1 MINYDRIA
9 KKLAI
14 LADAAKYDVSCSSS
28 GGNRKN
34 SGGLGDSSK
43 SGICHSYTE
52 DGRCVSL
59 LKILLTNHCI
69 YDCAYCTS
77 RRSNDTERAA
87 FTVEEVV
94 DLTMEF
100 YRRNYIE
107 GLFLSSGIF
116 KNPDYTMERL
126 VRVAKELRLTHRFHG
141 YIHLKTIPGASDE
154 LMKEVGLYADRL
166 SVNMEIPTISGLAL
180 LAPEKNHDD
189 MKAPMQTVQTQ
200 IAVFKDSQK
209 THKHAPKFVPAG
221 QTTQFIIGASNEN
234 DHQIIRLS
242 SHFYQQYDLKRVYY
256 SGYVPMLEDSRLP
269 TKDTPV
275 PFVRENRLY
284 QADWLMRFYQFEA
297 DEILDRDNPF
307 LDLECDPKLAWAIR
321 NKAHFPVCIQT
332 APYRMILRIPGVG
345 VRSAKKIVQARK
357 FTTLTLDDLK
367 KFGVATN
374 RAKYFVAFRAP
385 NLALRHLQQD
395 DFRQIVLNDT
405 SSKFRKAA
413 QLDLFA

>member
-1 MINYDRIA
+1 MINYDRIS

-116 KNPDYTMERL
+116 KNADYTMERL

-154 LMKEVGLYADRL
+154 LMKEAGLYADRL

-180 LAPEKNHDD
+180 LAPEKNHND

-200 IAVFKDSQK
+200 IAIFKDSQK

-221 QTTQFIIGASNEN
+221 QSTQFIIGASNEN

-297 DEILDRDNPF
+297 DEILDKDNPF

-385 NLALRHLQQD
+385 NPALRHLQQD
-395 DFRQIVLNDT
+395 DFRRIVLADT
-405 SSKFRKAA
+405 TSKFRQTQ
-413 QLDLFA
+413 QLELFG

>member
-1 MINYDRIA
+1 M
-9 KKLAI
+9 
-14 LADAAKYDVSCSSS
+14 ADAAKYDVSCLSS

-154 LMKEVGLYADRL
+154 LMKEAGLYADRL

-209 THKHAPKFVPAG
+209 THKHTPKFVPAG
-221 QTTQFIIGASNEN
+221 QSTQFIIGASNEN

-385 NLALRHLQQD
+385 NPALRHLQQD

>member
-1 MINYDRIA
+1 
-9 KKLAI
+9 
-14 LADAAKYDVSCSSS
+14 
-28 GGNRKN
+28 
-34 SGGLGDSSK
+34 
-43 SGICHSYTE
+43 
-52 DGRCVSL
+52 
-59 LKILLTNHCI
+59 
-69 YDCAYCTS
+69 
-77 RRSNDTERAA
+77 
-87 FTVEEVV
+87 
-94 DLTMEF
+94 MEF

-116 KNPDYTMERL
+116 KNADYTMERL

-141 YIHLKTIPGASDE
+141 YIHLKTIPGASDA
-154 LMKEVGLYADRL
+154 LMQEAGLYADRL

-180 LAPEKNHDD
+180 LAPEKNHND

-209 THKHAPKFVPAG
+209 KHKHAPKFVPAG
-221 QTTQFIIGASNEN
+221 QSTQFIIGASNEN

-284 QADWLMRFYQFEA
+284 QADWLMRFYQFDA
-297 DEILDRDNPF
+297 DEILDPDNPF

-357 FTTLTLDDLK
+357 FTTLTLEDLK

-374 RAKYFVAFRAP
+374 RAKYFVAFRSP

-395 DFRQIVLNDT
+395 DFRQVVLADT
-405 SSKFRKAA
+405 NSKFRKTQ